1 MGFSLSKVWKGVKK
15 TFKKVGKGIKKAFQ
29 KYGKFMGKI
38 GWLGQIAM
46 TFIMPGIGSL
56 LLKGLGSMLNLG
68 TGITSLGG
76 AGGLFANMAGST
88 NTFIRAA
95 GKGLT
100 AGYKVIADVTRP
112 FTTVLDAVTTLGKTT
127 VNKVG
132 GVFGVTP
139 FKGSAFSGY
148 GKAFTSI
155 GDDFSSMYDSK
166 RWDALKNT
174 TSNRETLNELQAM
187 SDEKLAELG
196 FDKGLKGATAVSEGF
211 IDANRPEFSEY
222 SFPGEVVEKA
232 TGEVVEKATEEMPYG
247 ISEYQYTEFDADSIG
262 GVGRG
267 SDVEVYVDVDPK
279 SLLGDP
285 TADTFKDKTRK
296 SIEEMPSNFVT
307 GLTKVPGEVVSGSAQ
322 TAAYQKIGLAP
333 TVEDMY
339 PEQERAKQGFGWIPT
354 DTSQYAAMAQTQD
367 LDPYDLWSR
376 SYQEGDNNAISL
388 IDGPDGG
395 YGGWSRRFN
404 AFAPAPSYSA

>member
-1 MGFSLSKVWKGVKK
+1 MGFLSKVWKGTKK
-15 TFKKVGKGIKKAFQ
+15 VFKKIGKGVKKAFQ

-38 GWLGQIAM
+38 GILGQLAM
-46 TFIMPGIGSL
+46 SFIMPGIGAFMI
-56 LLKGLGSMLNLG
+56 KGLGSMLNLG
-68 TGITSLGG
+68 AGITSLGG

-88 NTFIRAA
+88 NAFIRTA

-100 AGYKVIADVTRP
+100 AGYKAIADVTRP
-112 FTTVLDAVTTLGKTT
+112 FTSVVDAVTTLGKTT

-139 FKGSAFSGY
+139 FKGAAFSGY
-148 GKAFTSI
+148 GNAFTSI
-155 GDDFSSMYDSK
+155 QTDFSNMYDSK

-196 FDKGLKGATAVSEGF
+196 FDKGSLKGATAVSEGF

-232 TGEVVEKATEEMPYG
+232 TGEMPYG

-262 GVGRG
+262 GVVRG
-267 SDVEVYVDVDPK
+267 SDVDVYVDPK

-285 TADTFKDKTRK
+285 TAGTFKDKTIK
-296 SIEEMPSNFVT
+296 SIKEMPSNFVT
-307 GLTKVPGEVVSGSAQ
+307 GLTKVPGEVVSGVAQ
-322 TAAYQKIGLAP
+322 TATYQKIGLAP

-367 LDPYDLWSR
+367 LDPYELMSIA
-376 SYQEGDNNAISL
+376 YQTGNGEAESFMNGAN
-388 IDGPDGG
+388 
-395 YGGWSRRFN
+395 YGGWARRFN
-404 AFAPAPSYSA
+404 AFSPAPSYSA

>member
-100 AGYKVIADVTRP
+100 AGYKAIADVTRP
-112 FTTVLDAVTTLGKTT
+112 FTSVVDAVTTLGKTT

-139 FKGSAFSGY
+139 FEGSAFSGY

-196 FDKGLKGATAVSEGF
+196 FDKGLEGATAVSEGY
-211 IDANRPEFSEY
+211 IDANIKDS
-222 SFPGEVVEKA
+222 K
-232 TGEVVEKATEEMPYG
+232 
-247 ISEYQYTEFDADSIG
+247 YQYTEFALVNEDADLFEAYTNYDPVPVPSS
-262 GVGRG
+262 VGRG
-267 SDVEVYVDVDPK
+267 ENVYEDTK
-279 SLLGDP
+279 SLLEDP
-285 TADTFKDKTRK
+285 IVPPKETFTDNVKKGAVNVALATA
-296 SIEEMPSNFVT
+296 M
-307 GLTKVPGEVVSGSAQ
+307 
-322 TAAYQKIGLAP
+322 AP
-333 TVEDMY
+333 D
-339 PEQERAKQGFGWIPT
+339 PIKPERAKQGFGWMDT
-354 DTSQYAAMAQTQD
+354 DITTKHEETQEN
-367 LDPYDLWSR
+367 DPYDLWSIA
-376 SYQEGDNNAISL
+376 YQEGDNNAISL
-388 IDGPDGG
+388 IDGPKGG
-395 YGGWSRRFN
+395 YGAWARRFD
-404 AFAPAPSYSA
+404 AFAPQIA